1 MVPLR
6 WDPEIQG
13 PRALAP
19 GLYNLIML
27 GYHLLIFTLLLLT
40 GDDLVIVYSAYNAR
54 VPTSQSRWTPRC
66 KYMWKYYY
74 FVDFAWSLFC
84 EIIPSF
90 RNQMKRLE
98 QRKLYQSSLRKRISL
113 NRDGC
118 VNKHNGRE

>member
-27 GYHLLIFTLLLLT
+27 GYHWLTFTLLLLT

-54 VPTSQSRWTPRC
+54 VPTSQTRWTPRC

-84 EIIPSF
+84 EIIPS
-90 RNQMKRLE
+90 
-98 QRKLYQSSLRKRISL
+98 SHGHACIII
-113 NRDGC
+113 
-118 VNKHNGRE
+118 

>member
-19 GLYNLIML
+19 GLYNLLML

-54 VPTSQSRWTPRC
+54 VSTSQSLWTPRC

-74 FVDFAWSLFC
+74 FVDFAGYLVI
-84 EIIPSF
+84 IIPV
-90 RNQMKRLE
+90 
-98 QRKLYQSSLRKRISL
+98 SLGQACIII
-113 NRDGC
+113 
-118 VNKHNGRE
+118 

>member
-19 GLYNLIML
+19 GLYNHLML

-54 VPTSQSRWTPRC
+54 VPTSQS
-66 KYMWKYYY
+66 
-74 FVDFAWSLFC
+74 L
-84 EIIPSF
+84 
-90 RNQMKRLE
+90 
-98 QRKLYQSSLRKRISL
+98 
-113 NRDGC
+113 
-118 VNKHNGRE
+118 